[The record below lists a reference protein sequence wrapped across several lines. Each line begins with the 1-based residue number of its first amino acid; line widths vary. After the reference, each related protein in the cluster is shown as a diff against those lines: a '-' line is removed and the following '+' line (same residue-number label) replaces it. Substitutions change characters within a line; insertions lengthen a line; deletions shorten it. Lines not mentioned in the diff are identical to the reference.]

1 MSTEGQQ
8 YSTENQMAAIQEY
21 AHKNGFEIVR
31 TYGDEARSGLDLKHR
46 PGLSKLRDLTPSAL
60 PGNCSHAGLQFA
72 G

>member
-1 MSTEGQQ
+1 
-8 YSTENQMAAIQEY
+8 
-21 AHKNGFEIVR
+21 VR